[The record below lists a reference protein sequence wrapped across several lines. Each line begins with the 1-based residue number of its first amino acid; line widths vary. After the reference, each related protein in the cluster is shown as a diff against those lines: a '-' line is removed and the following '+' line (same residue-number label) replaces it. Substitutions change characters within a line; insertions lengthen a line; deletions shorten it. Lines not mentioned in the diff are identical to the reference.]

1 MQWMVE
7 MSGTSLGD
15 VDEVRAAF
23 TTGPTASVAKAFLDG
38 TGPNLLFLSRY
49 APTPEQLAEGAPPPP
64 KFVLHS
70 GTPGKA
76 YSTVGLAED
85 SGRLVY
91 FTRDLPANS
100 TKGVNADVAQD
111 LTVLYGELLGDP
123 AACLASL
130 LSGVMRPLTEAIG
143 PTGKA
148 SPGHV
153 DQYLKS
159 LDRLAQEISDTS
171 NALEVCFLATSQ
183 QCFRIVCTKFSMNI
197 LLRFFCLLDTCCSF

>member
-1 MQWMVE
+1 MINVCSLFSLPPEKIISTHQTQWMVE
-7 MSGTSLGD
+7 MSGASLGD

-49 APTPEQLAEGAPPPP
+49 TPTPEQLAEGAPPPP

-91 FTRDLPANS
+91 FTRDAPAG
-100 TKGVNADVAQD
+100 KGVNADVAQD
-111 LTVLYGELLGDP
+111 LTVLYGELMGDP

-130 LSGVMRPLTEAIG
+130 LSGVTRPITEAIG

-171 NALEVCFLATSQ
+171 NALEVLA
-183 QCFRIVCTKFSMNI
+183 
-197 LLRFFCLLDTCCSF
+197 L